1 MTVVLTEQACAVDPT
16 VRTDQHVPTHHE
28 TIYQPLRC
36 TSKEQPGRYHPLFL
50 PAPTSL
56 IDQVCMPPT
65 NYQLPNGPVK
75 AGRRW
80 RQRHPQGA
88 NLGSNGILKFL
99 SKTHTIS
106 SMHACTSDPYIPPI
120 TVARHAGD
128 PLNPVSH
135 SIWLCHDHSVTIS
148 PSNAGGHTQTK

>member
-1 MTVVLTEQACAVDPT
+1 MQVRGSNLLHTQPYQLNQHPHMLSENCSFPALHLDCNFHSHIGNNMMFTQAIKNPT
-16 VRTDQHVPTHHE
+16 CV
-28 TIYQPLRC
+28 
-36 TSKEQPGRYHPLFL
+36 SN
-50 PAPTSL
+50 
-56 IDQVCMPPT
+56 T

-80 RQRHPQGA
+80 GQRHPQGA